1 MNITQKK
8 FFLIL
13 AGISGFLAVALGAYG
28 SHVLKEI
35 ADPKALRSFDIAS
48 KYHFYHTIAIV
59 AAVSLAENKIGQ
71 ISIWFFIV
79 GLFLFS
85 GGIYISILA
94 GIPEFT
100 KITPWGGMSFMIA
113 WLMLAIAALRSN
125 WKIKTLT

>member
-1 MNITQKK
+1 M
-8 FFLIL
+8 
-13 AGISGFLAVALGAYG
+13 SGFLAVALGAYG

-59 AAVSLAENKIGQ
+59 AAVSLIENKITQ
-71 ISIWFFIV
+71 ISVWFFIV
-79 GLFLFS
+79 GLLLFS

-100 KITPWGGMSFMIA
+100 KITPFGGISFMLA
-113 WLMLAIAALRSN
+113 WILLAIAAL
-125 WKIKTLT
+125 KITIAEKSK